1 MKLRSIT
8 LLGSSSGRNA
18 GDAALMAGIMD
29 SVDAAVGRRLTYEI
43 PTIKPG
49 FVRET
54 YPNITRPISLMPWHG
69 SVKMLGLPTLRS
81 ILRTDF
87 SLIFDA
93 ILFDRSLY
101 NPLFNFL
108 STLHLLLPLAK
119 KRGKK
124 LGCYNVGVGPV
135 TTPQGRAMLKKLVE
149 MMDFIT
155 VRDEDSLELLL
166 ELGVKNRRILLAA
179 DAALNAKSS
188 SEERIDT
195 IVRDL
200 GLSPEKEIL
209 AININRYLNTWASPP
224 TQPLTREAFLGIY
237 ADALNEAMSRIDA
250 QLLFV
255 CTQHHDIDITVDLMK
270 RVSAPAKKA
279 LLDNKRYNPYEVKG
293 VMGRASLLLGMRL
306 HAMILASSAL
316 CPIIGLAYQPKVD
329 YYFRS
334 LGLRDYSLSFGD
346 FNASSLSKHLQRG
359 WAERHTLKEHVVKRV
374 PALQQEAEK
383 AAAIIAS
390 IDRGENT
397 DHFFREP

>member
-1 MKLRSIT
+1 MMLRSIT

-29 SVDAAVGRRLTYEI
+29 SVDSAVGRRLTYEI

-54 YPNITRPISLMPWHG
+54 YPNITRPISLMPWYG

-135 TTPQGRAMLKKLVE
+135 TTPPGRAMLKKLME

-155 VRDEDSLELLL
+155 VRDEDSLELLMG
-166 ELGVKNRRILLAA
+166 LGVKNSRILLTA

-188 SEERIDT
+188 SRERVDT

-200 GLSPEKEIL
+200 GLSPDKEIL
-209 AININRYLNTWASPP
+209 AVNINRYLNTWASPP
-224 TQPLTREAFLGIY
+224 TPPLTREAFLGIY

-255 CTQHHDIDITVDLMK
+255 CTQHHDIDITEDLMK
-270 RVSAPAKKA
+270 RITSPAKKA
-279 LLDNKRYNPYEVKG
+279 RLDNRRYNPYEVKG
-293 VMGRASLLLGMRL
+293 VMGRASLLLGI
-306 HAMILASSAL
+306 AMILASSAL

-334 LGLRDYSLSFGD
+334 LDLRDYSLSFGD

-359 WAERHTLKEHVVKRV
+359 WAERHTLKERVVKRV
-374 PALQQEAEK
+374 PALQREAEK
-383 AAAIIAS
+383 AASIVAS
-390 IDRGENT
+390 IDRGEST

>member
-1 MKLRSIT
+1 MLRSIT

-29 SVDAAVGRRLTYEI
+29 SVDSAVGRRLTYEI

-54 YPNITRPISLMPWHG
+54 YPNITRPIGLMPWHG

-135 TTPQGRAMLKKLVE
+135 TTPAGRVMLKKLME

-155 VRDEDSLELLL
+155 VRDEDSLELLR
-166 ELGVKNRRILLAA
+166 EMGVENPRMLLTA
-179 DAALNAKSS
+179 DAALNAGGSTGD
-188 SEERIDT
+188 RVDA

-200 GLSPEKEIL
+200 GISPEKEIL

-224 TQPLTREAFLGIY
+224 TRPLTREEFLGIY
-237 ADALNEAMSRIDA
+237 ADALNEAMGRIDA

-255 CTQHHDIDITVDLMK
+255 ATQHHDIDITEDLMK
-270 RVSAPAKKA
+270 RITAPVKKA
-279 LLDNKRYNPYEVKG
+279 LLDNKRYSPYEVKG
-293 VMGRASLLLGMRL
+293 VMGRASLLVGMRL
-306 HAMILASSAL
+306 HAMILGSSAL
-316 CPIIGLAYQPKVD
+316 CPIVGLAYQPKVD

-346 FNASSLSKHLQRG
+346 FNASSLSKHIQRG
-359 WAERHTLKEHVVKRV
+359 WAERRALKEHVVKRV
-374 PALQQEAEK
+374 PVLQREAEK
-383 AAAIIAS
+383 AAAIVAA
-390 IDRGENT
+390 IDRGEST
-397 DHFFREP
+397 DRFFRES